1 MEVFLHVLNVIEIGL
16 LILLGLSVFY
26 VAVFSIAG
34 IFYRKPK
41 ASESGKQ
48 NKFLILIPSYKE
60 DAVIY
65 DVAHNTTKLQYPKEY
80 FDVVVIADWLKPETV
95 DKLRTLPIEVNE
107 VNWEK
112 SSKIKSI
119 NATLANIKDDK
130 YDYILIL
137 DADNLIAPDALAKFN
152 AEFNNGARAIQGHRT
167 ARNKNTSMAV
177 LDALSEEINNHIFRK
192 GHRALGFSSALIGSG
207 MAFEFK
213 LYKELNVDIDSYGE
227 DKELEFKLLK
237 NRIKISYL
245 ADADILDEKVAKGE
259 VFSKQRSRWL
269 ANQVNFA
276 LAHAKAL
283 GSALATFNI
292 DLIDKIIQH
301 FVPPR
306 VILLGVVT
314 ILTALTVVLGSA
326 HYFEWLV
333 VWGILVFS
341 LVIAVPRSLYSFNT
355 LKALLYLPVSFFLL
369 GVSLVKMKQAS
380 KGFVHTE
387 HSAD

>member
-1 MEVFLHVLNVIEIGL
+1 MEFLSQIVNIIEIAL
-16 LILLGLSVFY
+16 LVLLGLSVIY
-26 VAVFSIAG
+26 VAIFSLAG
-34 IFYRKPK
+34 LFYRKPK
-41 ASESGKQ
+41 TSDSEKK

-60 DAVIY
+60 DTVIY
-65 DVAHNTTKLQYPKEY
+65 DVARNTTKVQYPKEY

-95 DKLRTLPIEVNE
+95 EKLRTLPIEVNE

-119 NATLANIKDDK
+119 NATLAEIDDK
-130 YDYILIL
+130 TYDYILIL

-152 AEFNNGARAIQGHRT
+152 DEFNCGARAIQGHRT

-207 MAFEFK
+207 MAFEYK
-213 LYKELNVDIDSYGE
+213 LYKELNRDIDSYGE

-237 NRIKISYL
+237 ERIKISYL
-245 ADADILDEKVAKGE
+245 SDADILDEKVAKGD
-259 VFSKQRSRWL
+259 VFSNQRSRWL

-276 LAHAKAL
+276 IGHGKAL
-283 GSALATFNI
+283 GGALLTFNC
-292 DLIDKIIQH
+292 DLADKIIQH
-301 FVPPR
+301 FVAPR

-314 ILTALTVVLGSA
+314 ILTALALLVETMYYPYWLIMWGVLVMA
-326 HYFEWLV
+326 LA
-333 VWGILVFS
+333 
-341 LVIAVPRSLYSFNT
+341 IAVPRKMYSFKT
-355 LKALLYLPVSFFLL
+355 IKALAYLPISFFLL
-369 GVSLVKMKQAS
+369 GVSIVKMRQAS

-387 HSAD
+387 HSAK

>member
-1 MEVFLHVLNVIEIGL
+1 MESLIKIVDVIELAL
-16 LILLGLSVFY
+16 LILLGLSVVY
-26 VAVFSIAG
+26 VAAFSFAG
-34 IFYRKPK
+34 LFYRKPK
-41 ASESGKQ
+41 AGHNNKK

-60 DAVIY
+60 DSVIY
-65 DVAHNTTKLQYPKEY
+65 DVALNTTKVDYPDAY
-80 FDVVVIADWLKPETV
+80 RDIVVIADWLKPETV
-95 DKLRTLPIEVNE
+95 EKLRTLPIEVNE

-119 NATLANIKDDK
+119 NATLANIDDNK
-130 YDYILIL
+130 YDYVLIL

-152 AEFNNGARAIQGHRT
+152 DEFNKGARAIQGHRT

-213 LYKELNVDIDSYGE
+213 LYKDMNRDIDSYGE

-237 NRIKISYL
+237 ERIKISYL
-245 ADADILDEKVAKGE
+245 SDADILDEKVAKGE
-259 VFSKQRSRWL
+259 VFSNQRSRWL
-269 ANQVNFA
+269 ANQLNFA
-276 LAHAKAL
+276 IGHGKAL
-283 GSALATFNI
+283 GGALLSFNC
-292 DLIDKIIQH
+292 DLADKIIQH
-301 FVPPR
+301 FVAPR

-314 ILTALTVVLGSA
+314 ILTALALLFGTMYHMYWLYMWGVL
-326 HYFEWLV
+326 L
-333 VWGILVFS
+333 
-341 LVIAVPRSLYSFNT
+341 IALALGVPRKMYSLQT

-369 GVSLVKMKQAS
+369 GVSIVKMRQAS

-387 HSAD
+387 HSAK